1 MIIMILVITNFNDML
16 IEFIGGWFG
25 MDFTLFAFICLILIG
40 AVCYMFRFPFVL
52 GLITGWVLVYM
63 FDLLGGGTSYI
74 LQMLLA
80 LLSLGIAVMIIKGVL
95 DYAKEWSS

>member
-1 MIIMILVITNFNDML
+1 MILAITTMQD
-16 IEFIGGWFG
+16 IVSEFVFGWFG
-25 MDFTLFAFICLILIG
+25 GDFTLFAFICLLLIG
-40 AVCYMFRFPFVL
+40 AICYMVRFPFVL

-80 LLSLGIAVMIIKGVL
+80 LLSLGIAVTIIKGVL